1 MSSSNTGPNH
11 YLEDVPSAFCQMAEN
26 HTIILAMIG

>member
-1 MSSSNTGPNH
+1 MSSSKASPNN